1 MKTGDKVL
9 ISPDLTRLPEWITGT
24 VIMVENNP
32 FVGIVISAET
42 KDKSV
47 FFGQEDLFKP
57 QNTSIEIELPFY
69 AFNILERRAKKEG
82 IALEEYIC
90 KELKKVL

>member
-9 ISPDLTRLPEWITGT
+9 ISPDLTKLPNWISGT
-24 VIMVENNP
+24 VIEVDNNP

-42 KDKSV
+42 EDKNV

-57 QNTSIEIELPFY
+57 KNTSVEIELPFMSL
-69 AFNILERRAKKEG
+69 IS
-82 IALEEYIC
+82 
-90 KELKKVL
+90 LKDKQRKRG